1 MSRKQQKALEDLK
14 VKAWSLDQM
23 ILFFVYLGSGLEDQK
38 ETINDIKEIV
48 KFMLPEI
55 MERTAV
61 DLSIQLFYS
70 SKVFFCYI
78 CHIQSNE
85 CHIKMFSIYIRIM
98 VFIYSDLFS
107 LNPMLH
113 GLKKLLLCVCVC
125 VCIARG
131 WVESV
136 GGGDRRRWRGGGELN
151 RPLSTTLLF

>member
-70 SKVFFCYI
+70 SKVFFVT
-78 CHIQSNE
+78 
-85 CHIKMFSIYIRIM
+85 FAIYRVM
-98 VFIYSDLFS
+98 
-107 LNPMLH
+107 N
-113 GLKKLLLCVCVC
+113 
-125 VCIARG
+125 A
-131 WVESV
+131 
-136 GGGDRRRWRGGGELN
+136 
-151 RPLSTTLLF
+151 T